1 MATFTWNADRNLS
14 AQNKMDIS
22 TVKFGDGYSHR
33 MAKSINPRLMTW
45 NLTFKNRTQ
54 SFIKEIETFIVDH
67 GGVSYFFWSPPNC
80 DDQEVYKVICDA
92 WNTTLP
98 NNGIQTLTCTFKR
111 VYE

>member
-1 MATFTWNADRNLS
+1 MATFNWSADRNLTAKNS
-14 AQNKMDIS
+14 MDIS

-45 NLTFKNRTQ
+45 SLSFKNRKQET
-54 SFIKEIETFIVDH
+54 IADIETFLVDH
-67 GGVSYFFWSPPNC
+67 GGVSYFLWTPPDC
-80 DDQEVYKVICDA
+80 GDEEVYKIICKT

-98 NNGIQTLTCTFKR
+98 NVGIQTLSCTFVR